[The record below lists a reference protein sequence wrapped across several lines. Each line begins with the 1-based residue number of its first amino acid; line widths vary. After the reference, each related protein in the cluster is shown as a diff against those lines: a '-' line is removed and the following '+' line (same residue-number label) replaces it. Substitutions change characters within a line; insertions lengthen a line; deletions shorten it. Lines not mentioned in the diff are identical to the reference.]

1 MMPLARRVGAAAA
14 LLVLAGAAAAAS
26 SYSDADFYKVE
37 KIDAHMHLHGD
48 LPAFFARA
56 QADKVRVLTIN
67 VDYPDFPPLGVQQ
80 DTAIALLRRHPSD
93 VAFAA
98 TFPVATFEEPAW
110 AATTMANLDRAIAS
124 GAVGVKVWKNIGM
137 DLRDKDGKPVMV
149 DDARFTP
156 VFAHLAER
164 GIVVLGHQ
172 AEPKNCWLPLDKMTV
187 NSDRQYF
194 REHPQY
200 HMYTQSAWPGHAQQ
214 LAARDNLLKRHP
226 TMRFLAVHL
235 ASLEWDVDA
244 LARFL
249 DAHPD
254 ARVDLAARM
263 AHFQQQAIKR
273 RAKVRAFL
281 IRYQDRVLYGTDLA
295 SSAGQGDADFAMAAH
310 AAWLDDWAFLNSA
323 RVMRSPD
330 LDKLFRGLALPK
342 QVVDKLYSRNARKLF
357 PQAWPS
363 PGASLSTHASDR
375 P

>member
-1 MMPLARRVGAAAA
+1 MMPLLRRLAAAA
-14 LLVLAGAAAAAS
+14 LLVAAGAATAAPT
-26 SYSDADFYKVE
+26 YSAADFYKVE
-37 KIDAHMHLHGD
+37 KIDAHMHLHGE
-48 LPAFFARA
+48 LPAFFTRAR
-56 QADKVRVLTIN
+56 ADKVRVLTIN
-67 VDYPDFPPLGVQQ
+67 VDYPDFPPLAAQQ
-80 DTAIALLRRHPSD
+80 EAAIALLRGHPAD

-98 TFPVATFEEPAW
+98 TFPAARFEEPGW
-110 AATTMANLDRAIAS
+110 AAETIAHVDRAVSS

-137 DLRDKDGKPVMV
+137 DLRGKDGKPVMV
-149 DDARFTP
+149 DDADFTP

-172 AEPKNCWLPLDKMTV
+172 GEPKNCWLPLDQMTV

-200 HMYTQSAWPGHAQQ
+200 HMYGKSAWPGHEQQ
-214 LAARDNLLKRHP
+214 LAARDKLLKRHP
-226 TMRFLAVHL
+226 TLRFLAVHL

-263 AHFQQQAIKR
+263 VHFQQQAIEH
-273 RAKVRAFL
+273 RARVRAFL

-295 SSAGQGDADFAMAAH
+295 SSAGQSDADFAKAAH
-310 AAWLDDWAFLNSA
+310 AAWLDDWAFLTSA
-323 RVMRSPD
+323 RAMRSPD
-330 LDKLFRGLALPK
+330 LDKPFRGLALPK
-342 QVVDKLYSRNARKLF
+342 QVVDKIYSRNARKLF

-363 PGASLSTHASDR
+363 TGTSLSTHASDQ

>member
-1 MMPLARRVGAAAA
+1 MMPLLRGIAAAA
-14 LLVLAGAAAAAS
+14 LLLAAGAATAAPT
-26 SYSDADFYKVE
+26 YSDADFYKVE
-37 KIDAHMHLHGD
+37 KIDAHMHLHGE
-48 LPAFFARA
+48 LPAFFAQAR
-56 QADKVRVLTIN
+56 ADKVRVLTIN
-67 VDYPDFPPLGVQQ
+67 VDYPDFPPLGTQQ
-80 DTAIALLRRHPSD
+80 EVAISLLRHHPSD

-98 TFPVATFEEPAW
+98 TFAAAKFEEPAW
-110 AATTMANLDRAIAS
+110 AADTIAHLDRAIAS

-137 DLRDKDGKPVMV
+137 ALRGKDGKPVMV

-164 GIVVLGHQ
+164 GVVVLGHQ
-172 AEPKNCWLPLDKMTV
+172 AEPKNCWLPFDKMTV

-200 HMYTQSAWPGHAQQ
+200 HMYKQSAWPGHEQQ
-214 LAARDNLLKRHP
+214 LAARDNLLKQHP
-226 TMRFLAVHL
+226 TLRFLAVHL

-263 AHFQQQAIKR
+263 VHFQQQAVKH

-295 SSAGQGDADFAMAAH
+295 SSADQSDAGFAKAAH

-330 LDKLFRGLALPK
+330 LDKPFRALALPR
-342 QVVDKLYSRNARKLF
+342 QVVDKIYSRNARKLF

-363 PGASLSTHASDR
+363 TGASLPTHASDR

>member
-1 MMPLARRVGAAAA
+1 MRRIAGAALLLAAGVAAAA
-14 LLVLAGAAAAAS
+14 PT
-26 SYSDADFYKVE
+26 YSRADFYRVE
-37 KIDAHMHLHGD
+37 KIDAHMHLHGE

-56 QADKVRVLTIN
+56 KADKVRVLTIN
-67 VDYPDFPPLGVQQ
+67 VDYPDFPALDAQRE
-80 DTAIALLRRHPSD
+80 AALSLLRRHPAE

-98 TFPVATFEEPAW
+98 TFPVARFEQPEW
-110 AATTMANLDRAIAS
+110 AARTIADLDKAVAD

-137 DLRDKDGKPVMV
+137 ALRGKDGRPVMV
-149 DDARFTP
+149 DDARFAP

-164 GIVVLGHQ
+164 GVPVLGHQ
-172 AEPKNCWLPLDKMTV
+172 GEPKNCWLPLAKMTV
-187 NSDRQYF
+187 DSDRQYF

-200 HMYTQSAWPGHAQQ
+200 HMYRQAAWPGYAQQ
-214 LAARDNLLKRHP
+214 LAARDHLLERHP
-226 TMRFLAVHL
+226 TMRFVAVHL
-235 ASLEWDVDA
+235 ASLEWDVEA

-263 AHFQQQAIKR
+263 VHLQQQAIGR

-295 SSAGQGDADFAMAAH
+295 SSPGQGDTGFAGAAH
-310 AAWLDDWAFLNSA
+310 AAWLDDWAFLTSG

-330 LDKLFRGLALPK
+330 LDAPFRGLALPRR
-342 QVVDKLYSRNARKLF
+342 VVDKIYSRNARKLF
-357 PQAWPS
+357 PQAWPTA
-363 PGASLSTHASDR
+363 GASLSTHASDQ